1 MSVTK
6 FLKDSRKSAILFAVI
21 TAVLIIPA
29 AVFAVPGSGDFVS
42 LESTSGRDI
51 TDLYNFIAKACL
63 VILIIVEGVLITAI
77 LKFRRKSDD
86 ERPEQVHGNLKL
98 EFGWTMAALLLQVYI
113 GWITVDTMFEVET
126 IPETEMTVEAIGYQW
141 DWEFRY
147 PDHGGFVHE
156 DLIIPANTNVKLEV
170 TSRDVIHSLFIPEL
184 GTKIDA
190 VPGRFNYW
198 WVNADGPLN
207 RNDLT
212 EVSRQRTDGDARQYT
227 TRPDWWKYATGDF
240 FPTTDRFYDARKPS
254 EGGQLEREV
263 GYLGKSRIGSSTT
276 QYSEGEPS
284 PYAKY
289 DAIEYR
295 GMCTELCGKDHWD
308 MYFRTV
314 SMTPSSFEQWVED
327 KKTGGTG
334 EVDGEKLYTKNCASC
349 HQSDGTGLGDQYPPL
364 VGTKWV
370 TQEDMKSQHIHVVLV
385 GSNASSLKG
394 DTTVLG
400 KTYTGIMQP
409 WSQKFNDAEVAAI
422 VNHERLSW
430 GNDGGEVTEEDVA
443 AAREELGLPAFPA
456 GGAEPIPDKDLRAIG
471 QRVYKS
477 CVSCHG
483 AEGKGPS
490 TVPNLAQS
498 PLVLS
503 DVAGTVELL
512 VNGRDLEK
520 WPGAQPPM
528 GKSMTDKQ
536 IAGVLTYMRQ
546 SFGNEAS
553 AVQPEEVQRIRKEI
567 ANN

>member
-6 FLKDSRKSAILFAVI
+6 FLKDSRKTATVLAAIA
-21 TAVLIIPA
+21 AVLLIPV
-29 AVFAVPGSGDFVS
+29 AVFAIPGSGDFVS

-63 VILIIVEGVLITAI
+63 VILIIVEGVLIMAI

-86 ERPEQVHGNLKL
+86 ERPEQIHGDLKL

-126 IPETEMTVEAIGYQW
+126 IPETEMTVEAIAYQW

-147 PDHGGFVHE
+147 PDQGGMVHE
-156 DLIIPANTNVKLEV
+156 DLVIPANTNVKLEV

-207 RNDLT
+207 RNELT
-212 EVSRQRTDGDARQYT
+212 EVNRQRSEEPRKYT

-240 FPTTDRFYDARKPS
+240 FPTTDRFYDQRDTEAPG
-254 EGGQLEREV
+254 ELEREV
-263 GYLGKSRIGSSTT
+263 GFLGRSRVGSNDSP
-276 QYSEGEPS
+276 YHEGEPS
-284 PYAKY
+284 PYGKY

-314 SMTPSSFEQWVED
+314 AMTRSSFDKWVQD

-349 HQSDGTGLGDQYPPL
+349 HQADGSGLGEQYPPL
-364 VGTKWV
+364 AGVRWTN
-370 TQEDMKSQHIHVVLV
+370 DDNMKSDHIEVVLA
-385 GSNASSLKG
+385 GSNAASLKG
-394 DTTVLG
+394 DTEVKG
-400 KTYTGIMQP
+400 VTYTGIMQP
-409 WSQKFNDAEVAAI
+409 WAQKFNDAEVAAI
-422 VNHERLSW
+422 VNHERVSW
-430 GNDGGEVTEEDVA
+430 GNTGSEVTEEEVA
-443 AAREELGLPAFPA
+443 AVREELGLPAFPA

-471 QRVYKS
+471 ERVYKS

-483 AEGKGPS
+483 ADGKGPD
-490 TVPNLAQS
+490 TVPNLANS
-498 PLVLS
+498 PTVLG
-503 DVAGTVELL
+503 DVRSTVDLL

-528 GKSMTDKQ
+528 GRSMTDKQ
-536 IAGVLTYMRQ
+536 LAGVITYMRQ

-553 AVQPEEVQRIRKEI
+553 AVQPEEIARIRKELD
-567 ANN
+567 NQ